1 MTEVISET
9 EFLQLVQAH
18 SQNFLKIYNLIRK
31 EPPPYTRKF
40 YARLIE
46 ESEELESFLDDYGAR
61 DNKTW
66 YLFRELV
73 ACIRNIAKVAA
84 ILKHIINRYPSY
96 DLSDGGDHT
105 FLKDAQTVSTWLDET
120 VHSLYGKVKEE
131 SKRLD
136 IRFPRGALKGDFS
149 GDLYPQKRLPYTI
162 DEEEGLNAQEK
173 LTKIATQF
181 LHVSEA
187 FTQFGWNHAKHD
199 MHDFRRSIPDKVDEE
214 KSRQVLALTH
224 NLQSTYDH
232 YIRYTPLESEDLR
245 LKSLRGYIS
254 VSLHLLDVINW
265 LSHLYQRHL
274 QTPKRGEA
282 GYEISEVVNQDRI
295 LEIVTNFA
303 LFHTSQYLQTGKT
316 LAGEI
321 LTEYTEIDSIEAR
334 IPEKLGFHLR
344 PATLVAKVTKYYG
357 TKVSLNVGGKAY
369 DAGNV
374 LSITLAAG
382 LIARKGYKRVVFRG
396 DKRVLQD
403 LELLSTY
410 NYGEDEKGNPTALP
424 PQLSYLWT

>member
-1 MTEVISET
+1 MTEVISEA
-9 EFLQLVQAH
+9 EFLALVEAH
-18 SQNFLKIYNLIRK
+18 SQNFLKIYNLLRK
-31 EPPPYTRKF
+31 EAPPYTRKF

-96 DLSDGGDHT
+96 DLSEGEGLT

-120 VHSLYGKVKEE
+120 VHSLYDKVKKE
-131 SKRLD
+131 SKRLN
-136 IRFPRGALKGDFS
+136 IKFPRGTLKGDFL
-149 GDLYPQKRLPYTI
+149 GDLFPQKRLPYTI
-162 DEEEGLNAQEK
+162 DEEEGLNVQEK

-181 LHVSEA
+181 LHVSDA
-187 FTQFGWNHAKHD
+187 FTQFGWNYAEHG
-199 MHDFRRSIPDKVDEE
+199 MHELKGSIPDKVDEE

-232 YIRYTPLESEDLR
+232 YVRYTPLESEDVR
-245 LKSLRGYIS
+245 LKRLRGYIS
-254 VSLHLLDVINW
+254 VSLHLLNVVNW

-274 QTPKRGEA
+274 QTPRRSEA
-282 GYEISEVVNQDRI
+282 GYEISKVIDQDKV
-295 LEIVTNFA
+295 LEIVINFA
-303 LFHTSQYLQTGKT
+303 LFHTNRYLQAGNT
-316 LAGEI
+316 LAAEI
-321 LTEYTEIDSIEAR
+321 LTEYTEIDSIEAK

-357 TKVSLNVGGKAY
+357 TKVSLNVGGKTY

-382 LIARKGYKRVVFRG
+382 LIARRGYKKVVFKG
-396 DKRVLQD
+396 DKRVLED
-403 LELLSTY
+403 LELLSEY
-410 NYGEDEKGNPTALP
+410 NYGEDEKGNPTSLP